1 MRQFGLC
8 SYCRC
13 LEPARARTSENFFTS
28 LTITPADIALLQVI
42 YGLLVGVFNGF
53 AAGSVEVAEF
63 RSKISTFSL
72 YYVYLSIG
80 LFVFTYAAT
89 VGFYWSG
96 ERIVRAL
103 RIAYLSAVLRQ
114 NMAFF
119 DVLRPGDISNR
130 IMSDMGILQ
139 EAITSKTS
147 TMLSAIATFL
157 CGLYRCICYVLED
170 GSDTQSILRGHAPNI
185 LCW

>member
-89 VGFYWSG
+89 VGFIGAESG
-96 ERIVRAL
+96 
-103 RIAYLSAVLRQ
+103 LS
-114 NMAFF
+114 
-119 DVLRPGDISNR
+119 
-130 IMSDMGILQ
+130 
-139 EAITSKTS
+139 E
-147 TMLSAIATFL
+147 L
-157 CGLYRCICYVLED
+157 CGLHICLPSCVK
-170 GSDTQSILRGHAPNI
+170 I
-185 LCW
+185 